1 MTWLDNRFIAI
12 LHLKVE
18 QFPDIF
24 RRSKMMRCSRNGF
37 SSMLVATV
45 IFAVLAGCDSN
56 RNHAGAAEKHPIKIS
71 ETDQGFSVTDGG
83 QKVMFYQRR
92 HKSMDGK
99 YTRAN
104 YIHPLYGFDGEILT
118 EDFPADHLHH
128 RGVFWAW
135 HQVWL
140 GDKKLG
146 DSWAAEDF
154 FWDIYDAEILTIDS
168 KARALKLHVNW
179 KSPLLTDA
187 NGRQQAFIKET
198 TTIRIHRAEGD
209 IRKID
214 FRIELLA
221 LKDNM
226 RLGGSEDAK
235 GYGGFTTRIP
245 LPDGL
250 AFTGTNGPV
259 EPTNLSVEA
268 GPWLDFSGNLGGQG
282 KTSGLAI
289 LCHSSSPGY
298 PQRWIL
304 RRKGSAQNPVF
315 PGRHPVPLSREKPLV
330 LRYRLIIHRGGVN
343 DVNLDELQAE
353 YNSTPEPLFDKE

>member
-1 MTWLDNRFIAI
+1 MLAASA
-12 LHLKVE
+12 V
-18 QFPDIF
+18 
-24 RRSKMMRCSRNGF
+24 
-37 SSMLVATV
+37 LVA
-45 IFAVLAGCDSN
+45 LAGCSAN
-56 RNHAGAAEKHPIKIS
+56 GNQAGAATQNPINIS
-71 ETDQGFSVTDGG
+71 QTDQGFSIAEGE

-92 HKSMDGK
+92 HKSLDGK
-99 YTRAN
+99 YKRAN
-104 YIHPLYGFDGEILT
+104 YIHPLYGLDGEILT
-118 EDFPADHLHH
+118 EDFPADHPHH

-140 GDKKLG
+140 ADKKLG
-146 DSWAAEDF
+146 DGWATIDF
-154 FWDIYDAEILTIDS
+154 FWDVYDAEILTIDS
-168 KARALKLHVNW
+168 QSRGLKLHVYW
-179 KSPLLTDA
+179 KSSQLTDA
-187 NGRQQAFIKET
+187 DGKQQAFVKET
-198 TTIRIHRAEGD
+198 TIIRVHRAEGD

-214 FRIELLA
+214 LKIELLA

-245 LPDGL
+245 LPDDL

-289 LCHSSSPGY
+289 LCHSSNPGY

-304 RRKGSAQNPVF
+304 RRKGSCQNAAW
-315 PGRHPVPLSREKPLV
+315 PGRDPVPLSKTKPIV
-330 LRYRLIIHRGGVN
+330 LRYRLIIHRG
-343 DVNLDELQAE
+343 DVTHVDIDKLQAE
-353 YNSTPEPLFDKE
+353 YNSEALTSFESK

>member
-1 MTWLDNRFIAI
+1 
-12 LHLKVE
+12 
-18 QFPDIF
+18 
-24 RRSKMMRCSRNGF
+24 
-37 SSMLVATV
+37 MLVILG
-45 IFAVLAGCDSN
+45 IFIFFAGCGSN
-56 RNHAGAAEKHPIKIS
+56 NNHAGAAAQHPIKIS
-71 ETDQGFSVTDGG
+71 ETDQGFSVAEGEK
-83 QKVMFYQRR
+83 QVLFYQRQ

-99 YTRAN
+99 YMRAN
-104 YIHPLYGFDGEILT
+104 YIHPLYGLDGEVLT
-118 EDFPADHLHH
+118 EDFPADHPHH

-146 DSWAAEDF
+146 DSWAAQDF
-154 FWDIYDAEILTIDS
+154 FWDVYNAEILPIDS
-168 KARALKLHVNW
+168 QSRALKLHVYW

-187 NGRQQAFIKET
+187 DGSQQPFVKET
-198 TTIRIHRAEGD
+198 TTIRVHRAEGD

-214 FRIELLA
+214 FQIELLA

-250 AFTGTNGPV
+250 AFTGTDGPV
-259 EPTNLSVEA
+259 EPITLSVKA
-268 GPWLDFSGNLGGQG
+268 GPWLDFSGNLGGNG

-289 LCHSSSPGY
+289 LCHSSSSGY

-304 RRKGSAQNPVF
+304 RRKGSAQNAVY
-315 PGRHPVPLSREKPLV
+315 PGREPVPLSREKPVV
-330 LRYRLIIHRGGVN
+330 LRYRLIIHRGDVSH
-343 DVNLDELQAE
+343 VNLNRLQAE
-353 YNSTPEPLFDKE
+353 YNSLFDPLFDKEE

>member
-1 MTWLDNRFIAI
+1 MLTASLVLIA
-12 LHLKVE
+12 
-18 QFPDIF
+18 
-24 RRSKMMRCSRNGF
+24 
-37 SSMLVATV
+37 
-45 IFAVLAGCDSN
+45 LAGCSTN
-56 RNHAGAAEKHPIKIS
+56 GNQAGTATQNPIIMS
-71 ETDQGFSVTDGG
+71 QTDQGFSIAEGQ
-83 QKVMFYQRR
+83 QKVMFYQRQ
-92 HKSMDGK
+92 HKSLDGK

-104 YIHPLYGFDGEILT
+104 YIHPLYGLDGEILT
-118 EDFPADHLHH
+118 EDFPADHPHH

-146 DSWAAEDF
+146 DGWATIDF
-154 FWDIYDAEILTIDS
+154 FWDVYDAEVLTIGS
-168 KARALKLHVNW
+168 QSRALKLHVYW
-179 KSPLLTDA
+179 KSPLLTDTD
-187 NGRQQAFIKET
+187 GKQQAFVKET
-198 TTIRIHRAEGD
+198 TTIRIHRAEDD

-214 FRIELLA
+214 FKIELLA
-221 LKDNM
+221 LKDDM

-235 GYGGFTTRIP
+235 GYGGFSTRIP

-250 AFTGTNGPV
+250 AFTGTDGPV

-304 RRKGSAQNPVF
+304 RRKGSAQNPVY
-315 PGRHPVPLSREKPLV
+315 PGRHPVPLSRDKPLV

-343 DVNLDELQAE
+343 DVNLDRLQTE
-353 YNSTPEPLFDKE
+353 YNSSPDPLFDKE

>member
-1 MTWLDNRFIAI
+1 MRTFIASAFLI
-12 LHLKVE
+12 VL
-18 QFPDIF
+18 
-24 RRSKMMRCSRNGF
+24 F
-37 SSMLVATV
+37 S
-45 IFAVLAGCDSN
+45 GGPN
-56 RNHAGAAEKHPIKIS
+56 RNNAGAATLDPIIIT
-71 ETDQGFSVTDGG
+71 ETEQGFSIAEGEKQVL
-83 QKVMFYQRR
+83 FYQRQ
-92 HKSMDGK
+92 HKSLDGK
-99 YTRAN
+99 YRRAN
-104 YIHPLYGFDGEILT
+104 YIHPLYGLDGEILT
-118 EDFPADHLHH
+118 EDFPADHPHH

-140 GDKKLG
+140 GDKRLG
-146 DSWAAEDF
+146 DSWAAQDF
-154 FWDIYDAEILTIDS
+154 FWEVYDAEILKINS
-168 KARALKLHVNW
+168 QSPALRLHVSW

-187 NGRQQAFIKET
+187 NGRQQPFVKET
-198 TTIRIHRAEGD
+198 TTIRVHHAVGG

-214 FRIELLA
+214 FQIELLA

-268 GPWLDFSGNLGGQG
+268 GPWLDFSGNLGANG

-289 LCHSSSPGY
+289 LCHKSSPGY

-304 RRKGSAQNPVF
+304 RRKGSAQNPVY
-315 PGRHPVPLSREKPLV
+315 PGREPVPLSRVKPIV
-330 LRYRLIIHRGGVN
+330 LRYRLVIHRG
-343 DVNLDELQAE
+343 DVNHIDLDKLQAE
-353 YNSTPEPLFDKE
+353 YNSTPNPLFDKE

>member
-1 MTWLDNRFIAI
+1 
-12 LHLKVE
+12 
-18 QFPDIF
+18 
-24 RRSKMMRCSRNGF
+24 
-37 SSMLVATV
+37 MLVV
-45 IFAVLAGCDSN
+45 SAVLVALAGCSPGGN
-56 RNHAGAAEKHPIKIS
+56 QTGAATLNPINIS
-71 ETDQGFSVTDGG
+71 ETGQGFSIAEGEK
-83 QKVMFYQRR
+83 KVMFYQRQ

-104 YIHPLYGFDGEILT
+104 YVHPLYGLDGEILT
-118 EDFPADHLHH
+118 EDFPADHPHH
-128 RGVFWAW
+128 RGIFWAW

-146 DSWAAEDF
+146 DSWAAKDF
-154 FWDIYDAEILTIDS
+154 FWDVYDAEILTVDS
-168 KARALKLHVNW
+168 QSCALKLHVYW

-187 NGRQQAFIKET
+187 DGKQRPFVKET
-198 TTIRIHRAEGD
+198 TTIRVHRAEGD

-214 FRIELLA
+214 FQIELLA
-221 LKDNM
+221 LKDDM

-259 EPTNLSVEA
+259 EPTTLSVEA
-268 GPWLDFSGNLGGQG
+268 GPWLDFSGNLGGKG

-298 PQRWIL
+298 RQRWIL
-304 RRKGSAQNPVF
+304 RRKGSAQNPVY
-315 PGRHPVPLSREKPLV
+315 PGRHPVPLSREKPLI
-330 LRYRLIIHRGGVN
+330 LRYRLIIHRGDVN
-343 DVNLDELQAE
+343 HVNLDSLQAE
-353 YNSTPEPLFDKE
+353 YNSLLDPLFDKE

>member
-1 MTWLDNRFIAI
+1 M
-12 LHLKVE
+12 E
-18 QFPDIF
+18 YF
-24 RRSKMMRCSRNGF
+24 RNSF
-37 SSMLVATV
+37 SAMLLASMVLTT
-45 IFAVLAGCDSN
+45 LAGCNSN
-56 RNHAGAAEKHPIKIS
+56 GNHAGEAVQHPIKIS
-71 ETDQGFSVTDGG
+71 ETDQGFSIAEGEK
-83 QKVMFYQRR
+83 QVMFYQRQ
-92 HKSMDGK
+92 HKSLDGK

-104 YIHPLYGFDGEILT
+104 YIHPLYGLDGEILT
-118 EDFPADHLHH
+118 EDFPVDHPHH

-146 DSWAAEDF
+146 DSWAAQDF
-154 FWDIYDAEILTIDS
+154 FWDVYDTEILTLDS
-168 KARALKLHVNW
+168 QSRALKLHVYW
-179 KSPLLTDA
+179 KSPLFTDA
-187 NGRQQAFIKET
+187 DGKQQPFVKET
-198 TTIRIHRAEGD
+198 TTIRIHRTEGD

-214 FRIELLA
+214 FQIELLA
-221 LKDNM
+221 LKDDM

-250 AFTGTNGPV
+250 AFIGTNGPV

-282 KTSGLAI
+282 KINGLAI
-289 LCHSSSPGY
+289 LCHKSSPGY

-304 RRKGSAQNPVF
+304 RRKGSAQNPVY
-315 PGRHPVPLSREKPLV
+315 PGRDPVPLSREKPLV

-343 DVNLDELQAE
+343 DVNLDKLQAE
-353 YNSTPEPLFDKE
+353 YNNMPDPIFGKE

>member
-1 MTWLDNRFIAI
+1 VVIIA
-12 LHLKVE
+12 LVG
-18 QFPDIF
+18 
-24 RRSKMMRCSRNGF
+24 CSPN
-37 SSMLVATV
+37 T
-45 IFAVLAGCDSN
+45 N
-56 RNHAGAAEKHPIKIS
+56 QAGAATQNPINIS
-71 ETDQGFSVTDGG
+71 QTDQGFSIAEGR
-83 QKVMFYQRR
+83 QKVMFYQRQ

-104 YIHPLYGFDGEILT
+104 YIHPLYGLDGEILT
-118 EDFPADHLHH
+118 DDFPADHLHH

-140 GDKKLG
+140 SDKKLG
-146 DSWAAEDF
+146 DGWAAIDF
-154 FWDIYDAEILTIDS
+154 FWDVYDAEILTIDS
-168 KARALKLHVNW
+168 HSRALKLGVYW

-187 NGRQQAFIKET
+187 DGRQQPFVKET
-198 TTIRIHRAEGD
+198 TTIRVHRAEGD

-214 FRIELLA
+214 FQIELLA
-221 LKDNM
+221 LKDDM

-259 EPTNLSVEA
+259 KPTNLSVEA

-289 LCHSSSPGY
+289 LCHNSLPGY

-304 RRKGSAQNPVF
+304 RRKGSAQNPVY
-315 PGRHPVPLSREKPLV
+315 PGRHPVPLSQEKPLV
-330 LRYRLIIHRGGVN
+330 LCYRLIIHRGDVN
-343 DVNLDELQAE
+343 DVNLDRLQAE
-353 YNSTPEPLFDKE
+353 YNTKYD

>member
-1 MTWLDNRFIAI
+1 MVASIVFI
-12 LHLKVE
+12 V
-18 QFPDIF
+18 F
-24 RRSKMMRCSRNGF
+24 
-37 SSMLVATV
+37 
-45 IFAVLAGCDSN
+45 AGCNSN
-56 RNHAGAAEKHPIKIS
+56 SNHDGAVVQHPIKIS
-71 ETDQGFSVTDGG
+71 ETDQGFSIAEC
-83 QKVMFYQRR
+83 QEQIMFYQRQ
-92 HKSMDGK
+92 HKSLDGK

-104 YIHPLYGFDGEILT
+104 YIHPLYGLEGEILT
-118 EDFPADHLHH
+118 EDFPADHPHH
-128 RGVFWAW
+128 RGIFWAW

-146 DSWAAEDF
+146 DCWAAQDF
-154 FWDIYDAEILTIDS
+154 FWGVYDTEILTMDS
-168 KARALKLHVNW
+168 QSRGLKLHVYW

-187 NGRQQAFIKET
+187 DGKQQPFVKET
-198 TTIRIHRAEGD
+198 TTIRIHSAEND
-209 IRKID
+209 VRKID
-214 FRIELLA
+214 FQIELLA

-268 GPWLDFSGNLGGQG
+268 GPWLDFSGNLDGQD

-289 LCHSSSPGY
+289 LCHKSSPGY

-304 RRKGSAQNPVF
+304 RRKGSAQNPVY
-315 PGRHPVPLSREKPLV
+315 PGSEPVPLSQEKPLV
-330 LRYRLIIHRGGVN
+330 LRYRLIIHRDGVN
-343 DVNLDELQAE
+343 DVNLDRLQAE
-353 YNSTPEPLFDKE
+353 YNSSLDPLFD

>member
-1 MTWLDNRFIAI
+1 MRY
-12 LHLKVE
+12 
-18 QFPDIF
+18 F
-24 RRSKMMRCSRNGF
+24 RNNF
-37 SSMLVATV
+37 STMLVVSAV
-45 IFAVLAGCDSN
+45 IVGLAGCSPN
-56 RNHAGAAEKHPIKIS
+56 GHQAGAATINPINIS
-71 ETDQGFSVTDGG
+71 ESDQGFNIKEGEE
-83 QKVMFYQRR
+83 QVMFYQRQ

-104 YIHPLYGFDGEILT
+104 YIHPLYGLDGEILT
-118 EDFPADHLHH
+118 EDFPADHPHH
-128 RGVFWAW
+128 RGIFWAW

-146 DSWAAEDF
+146 DNWAAQDF
-154 FWDIYDAEILTIDS
+154 FWDVYNAEILTIDS
-168 KARALKLHVNW
+168 QSRALQLRVFW

-187 NGRQQAFIKET
+187 DGKQQPFVKET
-198 TTIRIHRAEGD
+198 TTIRVHSAEGD

-214 FRIELLA
+214 LKIELLA

-226 RLGGSEDAK
+226 RLGGSEDVK

-250 AFTGTNGPV
+250 TFIGANGPV

-268 GPWLDFSGNLGGQG
+268 GPWLDFSGNLGAEGR
-282 KTSGLAI
+282 TNGLAI

-304 RRKGSAQNPVF
+304 RRKGSAQNPVY

-330 LRYRLIIHRGGVN
+330 LRYRLIIHRGGVD
-343 DVNLDELQAE
+343 DVNLEKLQAE
-353 YNSTPEPLFDKE
+353 YNSSPDPLFNKK

>member
-1 MTWLDNRFIAI
+1 MRYFRND
-12 LHLKVE
+12 
-18 QFPDIF
+18 FP
-24 RRSKMMRCSRNGF
+24 
-37 SSMLVATV
+37 SMLVIIA
-45 IFAVLAGCDSN
+45 LAGCSPN
-56 RNHAGAAEKHPIKIS
+56 PNQASPATQNPINIS
-71 ETDQGFSVTDGG
+71 ETDQGFTIAEGR
-83 QKVMFYQRR
+83 QKVMFYQRQ
-92 HKSMDGK
+92 HKSLDGK

-104 YIHPLYGFDGEILT
+104 YIHPLYGLDGEILT
-118 EDFPADHLHH
+118 EDFPADHPHH
-128 RGVFWAW
+128 RGVFWVW

-146 DSWAAEDF
+146 DSWAAQDF
-154 FWDIYDAEILTIDS
+154 FWDVYDVEVLTVDS
-168 KARALKLHVNW
+168 RSRGLRLHVYW
-179 KSPLLTDA
+179 KSPLLADA
-187 NGRQQAFIKET
+187 DGKQQPFVKET
-198 TTIRIHRAEGD
+198 TTILFHRAQGD

-214 FRIELLA
+214 FQIELLA

-268 GPWLDFSGNLGGQG
+268 GPWLDFSGNLGGYG
-282 KTSGLAI
+282 RTSGLAI
-289 LCHSSSPGY
+289 LCHNSLPGY

-304 RRKGSAQNPVF
+304 RRKGSAQNPVY
-315 PGRHPVPLSREKPLV
+315 PGRHPIPLSREKPLM

-343 DVNLDELQAE
+343 DVDLDGLQAE
-353 YNSTPEPLFDKE
+353 YNSSPDPLFDKE

>member
-1 MTWLDNRFIAI
+1 M
-12 LHLKVE
+12 
-18 QFPDIF
+18 
-24 RRSKMMRCSRNGF
+24 
-37 SSMLVATV
+37 
-45 IFAVLAGCDSN
+45 FAVLLVLMALAGCSMN
-56 RNHAGAAEKHPIKIS
+56 GNQAGAATQNPIGIS
-71 ETDQGFSVTDGG
+71 ETDQGFNITDGEE
-83 QKVMFYQRR
+83 QVLFYQRQ
-92 HKSMDGK
+92 HKSLDGK

-104 YIHPLYGFDGEILT
+104 YIHPLYGLDGEILT
-118 EDFPADHLHH
+118 EDFPADHPHH

-135 HQVWL
+135 HQIWL

-146 DSWAAEDF
+146 DCWATQDF
-154 FWDIYDAEILTIDS
+154 FWDVYDAEILTIDS
-168 KARALKLHVNW
+168 KSRGLKLYVYW

-187 NGRQQAFIKET
+187 DGKQQPFVKET
-198 TTIRIHRAEGD
+198 TTIRIHCAEGNM
-209 IRKID
+209 RMID
-214 FRIELLA
+214 FQIELLA

-259 EPTNLSVEA
+259 EPVNLSVEA
-268 GPWLDFSGNLGGQG
+268 GPWLDFSGNLGGRS

-304 RRKGSAQNPVF
+304 RRKGSAQNPVY
-315 PGRHPVPLSREKPLV
+315 PGRNPVPLSREKPLV

-343 DVNLDELQAE
+343 DVNLDRLQAE
-353 YNSTPEPLFDKE
+353 YNSLPDPLFDKG

>member
-1 MTWLDNRFIAI
+1 MIA
-12 LHLKVE
+12 
-18 QFPDIF
+18 FSGC
-24 RRSKMMRCSRNGF
+24 RTNGNQ
-37 SSMLVATV
+37 
-45 IFAVLAGCDSN
+45 AGT
-56 RNHAGAAEKHPIKIS
+56 AALNPINIS
-71 ETDQGFSVTDGG
+71 QTDQGFSITEG
-83 QKVMFYQRR
+83 QEKVLFYQRQ

-104 YIHPLYGFDGEILT
+104 YIHPLYGLDGEILT
-118 EDFPADHLHH
+118 EDFPADHPHH

-146 DSWAAEDF
+146 DSWAALDF
-154 FWDIYDAEILTIDS
+154 SWDVYDAEILTIDS
-168 KARALKLHVNW
+168 QSCALRLRVYW

-187 NGRQQAFIKET
+187 NDKQQAFIKET

-214 FRIELLA
+214 FQIELLA
-221 LKDNM
+221 LKDDM

-235 GYGGFTTRIP
+235 GYGGFTARIP

-250 AFTGTNGPV
+250 AFTGTNGAV

-268 GPWLDFSGNLGGQG
+268 GPWLDFSGNLGAKG

-315 PGRHPVPLSREKPLV
+315 PGRQPVPLSHEKPLI

-343 DVNLDELQAE
+343 DVNLDNLQAE
-353 YNSTPEPLFDKE
+353 YNSTPDPVFDKE